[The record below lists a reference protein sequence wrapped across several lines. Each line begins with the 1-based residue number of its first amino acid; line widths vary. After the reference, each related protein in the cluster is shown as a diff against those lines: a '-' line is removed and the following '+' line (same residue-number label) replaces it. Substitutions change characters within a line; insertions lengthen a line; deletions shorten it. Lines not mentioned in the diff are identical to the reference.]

1 MMLCFF
7 IIMFFFYVHF
17 NFMSSGSSDFL
28 KHWSS
33 CYLNYGNSQSV
44 VPVHIKGKTE
54 GDLLCLSIHVLTNY
68 IMSLNDRKGRQ
79 LLSGYH
85 FTFSIFLDEFFVLPV
100 LKERLNNHIN

>member
-1 MMLCFF
+1 M
-7 IIMFFFYVHF
+7 
-17 NFMSSGSSDFL
+17 
-28 KHWSS
+28 
-33 CYLNYGNSQSV
+33 
-44 VPVHIKGKTE
+44 PVHIKGKTE
-54 GDLLCLSIHVLTNY
+54 GDLLCLSIHVITNY